1 MWSGDSV
8 ARIKNAVLDTGPLT
22 HLGQIDSL
30 KVFRVFQ
37 DILLSEDVVREL
49 GDASRLP
56 ANCKVSRLKGRAKD
70 MSKLIMEEYGL
81 GAGESTAIALAK
93 QEGAS
98 LVFTDDLEA
107 REVARSYGLEPHG
120 TLAIVTRTYREHSNA
135 PKFSA
140 YTGIPLQ
147 LIGRIPPSIQPHLS
161 FWVPL
166 LKTPLWQWRRN

>member
-1 MWSGDSV
+1 M
-8 ARIKNAVLDTGPLT
+8 DTIPVKLT
-22 HLGQIDSL
+22 HRLI
-30 KVFRVFQ
+30 
-37 DILLSEDVVREL
+37 SEMDER
-49 GDASRLP
+49 
-56 ANCKVSRLKGRAKD
+56 
-70 MSKLIMEEYGL
+70 ITEECGL
-81 GAGESTAIALAK
+81 GARESTAIALAK
-93 QEGAS
+93 QEGVS